1 MHIPKFLTPLLK
13 DTLLTQKGSSILK
26 FCMCCFFERAHHIC
40 AINPKTPQP
49 VSGKRTH
56 DRRRRRCGPPV
67 GRPRGTSPW
76 CPPAPHG
83 LESDREGGFTP
94 TRPAKHHG
102 GGSPLRLLP
111 LSPGPRYVHAPAL
124 HVAGSPPRG
133 TEWGAR
139 RSAGSTSGTVHH
151 PPKGR
156 GTQSHGCGPLAARYY
171 RLGGVWPADHGGLV
185 RGPVPPPPPAHGT
198 SAEGVRARGHPL
210 TLRSCP
216 PNPQCRTSAE
226 GTRKPPPR

>member
-1 MHIPKFLTPLLK
+1 MAPT
-13 DTLLTQKGSSILK
+13 
-26 FCMCCFFERAHHIC
+26 
-40 AINPKTPQP
+40 
-49 VSGKRTH
+49 
-56 DRRRRRCGPPV
+56 RRRRRCGPPV

-76 CPPAPHG
+76 CPPALHG

-102 GGSPLRLLP
+102 GGSPIRLLP

-124 HVAGSPPRG
+124 HVAGSPHRG

-156 GTQSHGCGPLAARYY
+156 GTQSHGCGPLAHQALPTGRRLAGGSRGLGPWPGPPPSPNARHFCRRCPCAGPSSNPPVVSPKSAVPHVCGGDTQTPASVYPK
-171 RLGGVWPADHGGLV
+171 RRRPPRLSGGGLGGPKAKEAPSPQR
-185 RGPVPPPPPAHGT
+185 RGPW
-198 SAEGVRARGHPL
+198 
-210 TLRSCP
+210 
-216 PNPQCRTSAE
+216 
-226 GTRKPPPR
+226 